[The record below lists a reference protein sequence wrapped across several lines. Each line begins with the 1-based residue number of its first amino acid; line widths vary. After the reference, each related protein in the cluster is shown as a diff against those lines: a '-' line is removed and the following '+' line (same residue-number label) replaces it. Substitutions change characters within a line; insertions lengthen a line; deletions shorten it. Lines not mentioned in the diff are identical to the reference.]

1 LLVGNGSGRPSKFA
15 TTKVV
20 AIRWHDLAVTA
31 PVKDL
36 PVMPA
41 PSSGIRPLFD
51 LIAKHESGGNY
62 NARFGKATNHNPMF
76 TEMTVGQVLDWQRQR
91 GAGGFTAVGRYQII
105 KKTMQ
110 GLIESMKLTGS
121 ERFGE
126 AMQDK
131 MALQLLNGRKLGSF
145 LAGKLGVVGFGLA
158 IAQEW
163 ASLPVLERT
172 RGAHRMVDAGETY
185 YAGDRVNKAGAT
197 VNEVRRVLEALAAG
211 HILP

>member
-1 LLVGNGSGRPSKFA
+1 
-15 TTKVV
+15 
-20 AIRWHDLAVTA
+20 
-31 PVKDL
+31 
-36 PVMPA
+36 
-41 PSSGIRPLFD
+41 
-51 LIAKHESGGNY
+51 
-62 NARFGKATNHNPMF
+62 
-76 TEMTVGQVLDWQRQR
+76 
-91 GAGGFTAVGRYQII
+91 
-105 KKTMQ
+105 MQ
-110 GLIESMKLTGS
+110 GLIESTKLTGN
-121 ERFGE
+121 ERFDE

-185 YAGDRVNKAGAT
+185 FAGDRVNKAGAT
-197 VNEVRRVLEALAAG
+197 VNEVRQVLEALAAS

>member
-1 LLVGNGSGRPSKFA
+1 
-15 TTKVV
+15 
-20 AIRWHDLAVTA
+20 
-31 PVKDL
+31 
-36 PVMPA
+36 M
-41 PSSGIRPLFD
+41 FD
-51 LIAKHESGGNY
+51 LIARHESGGNY
-62 NARFGKATNHNPMF
+62 NARFGNAISQNPMF
-76 TEMTVGQVLDWQRQR
+76 TGMTVSQVLDWQRQR

-110 GLIESMKLTGS
+110 GLIESMKLTGN
-121 ERFGE
+121 ERFDE

>member
-1 LLVGNGSGRPSKFA
+1 
-15 TTKVV
+15 
-20 AIRWHDLAVTA
+20 
-31 PVKDL
+31 
-36 PVMPA
+36 M
-41 PSSGIRPLFD
+41 FD